1 MKKGFRHWRQK
12 VKKKLQNSQNTP
24 VFVIVIIGL
33 LSIGCCS
40 PKPIAQPTIKIVPT
54 HSIDTCFVV
63 KQDTLFCFDTDTLR
77 VETYIHDTI
86 VRLKVETKP
95 IIIRDTII
103 TKVEKEKAKEEEE
116 KAKENPKKTKT
127 FLAFLM
133 CFIVSGFLT
142 FRKKKQKKE

>member
-1 MKKGFRHWRQK
+1 MKKGFRHWKQK

-40 PKPIAQPTIKIVPT
+40 PKPIAQPTVRIVET
-54 HSIDTCFVV
+54 HKIDTCFVA

-95 IIIRDTII
+95 IIVRDTII
-103 TKVEKEKAKEEEE
+103 TKIEQNKAKKNEE
-116 KAKENPKKTKT
+116 KAKENPKKK
-127 FLAFLM
+127 
-133 CFIVSGFLT
+133 IFLT
-142 FRKKKQKKE
+142 FLFCFILPPLLFLIKKNK

>member
-1 MKKGFRHWRQK
+1 MKKGFQRWRQK

-40 PKPIAQPTIKIVPT
+40 PKEIVQPTIKIVPP
-54 HSIDTCFVV
+54 HKIDTCFDV
-63 KQDTLFCFDTDTLR
+63 KSDTILWLETDTLK
-77 VETYIHDTI
+77 VEAIVKDTML
-86 VRLKVETKP
+86 RLRVETKP
-95 IIIRDTII
+95 IIVRDTIN
-103 TKVEKEKAKEEEE
+103 TKIEKEKAKIEKE

-142 FRKKKQKKE
+142 FRKKK

>member
-40 PKPIAQPTIKIVPT
+40 PKPIAQPTVRIVET
-54 HSIDTCFVV
+54 HQIDTCFVA

-95 IIIRDTII
+95 IIVRDTIF
-103 TKVEKEKAKEEEE
+103 TKIEKEKAKKNEE
-116 KAKENPKKTKT
+116 KAKENPKKTK
-127 FLAFLM
+127 
-133 CFIVSGFLT
+133 IFLT
-142 FRKKKQKKE
+142 FLFCFILPPLLFLIKKNK

>member
-1 MKKGFRHWRQK
+1 MKKIEIDSMNWKRKLKRILVTGVIASIVLTLTSCCNQK
-12 VKKKLQNSQNTP
+12 YVPQER
-24 VFVIVIIGL
+24 
-33 LSIGCCS
+33 
-40 PKPIAQPTIKIVPT
+40 IKIVPT

-103 TKVEKEKAKEEEE
+103 TKIEKEKSKKNEE

-127 FLAFLM
+127 FLTFLM
-133 CFIVSGFLT
+133 CFILLFFLLYI
-142 FRKKKQKKE
+142 KKK

>member
-1 MKKGFRHWRQK
+1 MNWKR
-12 VKKKLQNSQNTP
+12 KLKQILVTG
-24 VFVIVIIGL
+24 VIV
-33 LSIGCCS
+33 SIVLTLTSCCNQKYV
-40 PKPIAQPTIKIVPT
+40 PQETIKIVEP
-54 HSIDTCFVV
+54 HRIDTCFVV

-95 IIIRDTII
+95 IIVRDTII
-103 TKVEKEKAKEEEE
+103 TKVEKEKAKENEE
-116 KAKENPKKTKT
+116 KAKENPKKTKI

-142 FRKKKQKKE
+142 FRKKK

>member
-40 PKPIAQPTIKIVPT
+40 PKQIAQPTVRIVEP
-54 HSIDTCFVV
+54 HRIDTCFVV
-63 KQDTLFCFDTDTLR
+63 KQDTLFCFETDTLR

-95 IIIRDTII
+95 IIVRDTI
-103 TKVEKEKAKEEEE
+103 TKIEQEKAKKEDTETKE
-116 KAKENPKKTKT
+116 KIGSLFFAIELVLAGI
-127 FLAFLM
+127 FLLVL
-133 CFIVSGFLT
+133 IR
-142 FRKKKQKKE
+142 RK

>member
-40 PKPIAQPTIKIVPT
+40 PKQIAQPTVRIVEP
-54 HSIDTCFVV
+54 HRIDTCFVV
-63 KQDTLFCFDTDTLR
+63 KQDTLFCFETDTLR

-95 IIIRDTII
+95 IIVRDTII
-103 TKVEKEKAKEEEE
+103 TKVEKEKAK
-116 KAKENPKKTKT
+116 KENTETKEKDT
-127 FLAFLM
+127 E
-133 CFIVSGFLT
+133 T
-142 FRKKKQKKE
+142 KKKLSLFFSLAGILILFCGGYWNNKK

>member
-40 PKPIAQPTIKIVPT
+40 PKPIAQPTVRIIET
-54 HSIDTCFVV
+54 HKIDTCFVANT
-63 KQDTLFCFDTDTLR
+63 DTCFVIETDTLR
-77 VETYIHDTI
+77 VETIIRDTLVFQKI
-86 VRLKVETKP
+86 ETKP
-95 IIIRDTII
+95 IIVRDTII
-103 TKVEKEKAKEEEE
+103 TKIEKEKAKENEE
-116 KAKENPKKTKT
+116 KAKENPKKTKI

-142 FRKKKQKKE
+142 FRKKK

>member
-33 LSIGCCS
+33 LSIGCCRS
-40 PKPIAQPTIKIVPT
+40 KPIAQPTVRIVET
-54 HSIDTCFVV
+54 HKIDTCFVA

-86 VRLKVETKP
+86 VRLKIETKP
-95 IIIRDTII
+95 IIVRDTII
-103 TKVEKEKAKEEEE
+103 TKVEKEKAKENEE

-133 CFIVSGFLT
+133 YFILLPLLFLI
-142 FRKKKQKKE
+142 KKNK